1 MQTRIGTME
10 AIHEEEMRRSQ
21 AVADSADR
29 LIELEKELATLRERE
44 VRRSTFNYNLVV
56 LRVLL

>member
-1 MQTRIGTME
+1 ME

-29 LIELEKELATLRERE
+29 LIELEKKLATLRERE
-44 VRRSTFNYNLVV
+44 VRRSPFNSNLVV